1 MYHSITIGDKNTWT
15 DWHLIPSSR
24 PVFVP
29 PSVKTNY
36 VDIPGGDGSL
46 DLTTAISGRAG
57 FKDRSGSFTF
67 YVANGYKEWQE
78 VYSEVMG
85 YLHGKKLKAIL
96 EDDPNYYYEGRFA
109 VSSWQSDK
117 DYSSITIS
125 YVVGPYK
132 RSIVAAG
139 EDWLWDTFNFDT
151 DMIQSYRD
159 LTVDGTLT
167 LSIGGDDMP
176 NAPTIITSVA
186 GMTVTY
192 NGETYTLNKGTNYI
206 PELTMSEDTNTLTF
220 KGNGTI
226 TVKYERG
233 RL

>member
-15 DWHLIPSSR
+15 DWHLIPASR

-46 DLTTAISGRAG
+46 DLTTAISARAV

-78 VYSEVMG
+78 AYSEIMG

-109 VSSWQSDK
+109 VNNWQSDK

-176 NAPTIITSVA
+176 NAPTIITSA
-186 GMTVTY
+186 TGMTVTY
-192 NGETYTLNKGTNYI
+192 NGETYSLSKGTNYI
-206 PELTMSEDTNTLTF
+206 PELTMSEETNTLTF